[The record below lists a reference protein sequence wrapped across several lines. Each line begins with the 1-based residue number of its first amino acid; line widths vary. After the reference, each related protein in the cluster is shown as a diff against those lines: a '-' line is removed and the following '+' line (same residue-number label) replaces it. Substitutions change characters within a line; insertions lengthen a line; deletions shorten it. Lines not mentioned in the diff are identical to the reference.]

1 GKAGDNFKGLPIIII
16 RGGENLNEKPT
27 KNPFFILDLA
37 CIIIIIGMIGYTFY
51 SIMKMPE
58 TIPIHL
64 TDGEIDGWGS
74 KWISL
79 LMPGIIV
86 IVYLFFTF
94 FSRYLRK
101 RNQSTTVTKW
111 AVFGCV
117 VLFSI
122 PNFSFIQFAIENNT
136 THPNPAHFVTVVD

>member
-1 GKAGDNFKGLPIIII
+1 M
-16 RGGENLNEKPT
+16 NEKPT

-37 CIIIIIGMIGYTFY
+37 CIIIIIGMIGYTSY

-94 FSRYLRK
+94 FSRYLSK
-101 RNQSTTVTKW
+101 RNQSNAVTKW
-111 AVFGCV
+111 AGFGCV

-122 PNFSFIQFAIENNT
+122 VNISFIQFAL
-136 THPNPAHFVTVVD
+136 P